1 MKKGRENKPHIGIF
15 GRRNNG
21 KSSFINAIAG
31 QDIAIV
37 SSKAG
42 TTTDPVKKSVEIFGI
57 GPAVMIDT
65 AGIDDRG
72 ELGALR
78 VNKSLQVIRSIDL
91 AIIIIARNTIGKYE
105 ESLIAQFRRYN
116 IPYLFIHNKSDES
129 RLLDTTTKTV
139 KEKFSSEI
147 IEFSSRPP
155 DAIGKVLEAIIRHM
169 PKSSYTSTSLLGTLL
184 EPGDIVM
191 LITPID
197 LEAPEGR
204 MILPQV
210 QAIRDVLDNDCIN
223 IVLKETEVEA
233 FLRKTKIKPKLAI
246 TDSQVFDKI
255 DRIVPGDI
263 PLTGFSVLLASRKG
277 NFRAYLEGT
286 PAIGKLRDN
295 DRVLILESCT
305 HQVNCDD
312 IGRYKIPGWLR
323 KHTGKDLMF
332 DIVAGLD
339 EFPRPIGEYSLVVQ
353 CGGCMITKKQLSN
366 RLQEAIKAGVP
377 VTNYGMTITWTNGMY
392 ERAVKPF
399 LP

>member
-155 DAIGKVLEAIIRHM
+155 DAIDKVLEAIIRHM

-246 TDSQVFDKI
+246 TDSQVFDKM

-366 RLQEAIKAGVP
+366 RLQEAIEAGVP
-377 VTNYGMTITWTNGMY
+377 VTNYGMTIAWTNGMY

>member
-366 RLQEAIKAGVP
+366 RLQEAIEAGVP

>member
-155 DAIGKVLEAIIRHM
+155 DAIDKVLEAIIRHM

-246 TDSQVFDKI
+246 TDSQVFDKM

-366 RLQEAIKAGVP
+366 RLQEAIEAGVP
-377 VTNYGMTITWTNGMY
+377 LTNYGMTIAWTNGMY